1 MKFLKQFLVVF
12 LLNAVALAI
21 MAYIPGITIQSGI
34 RGLLLITLLFTALNI
49 FIKPILKFILSPI
62 IILTLGLGLLLINAV
77 ILFILDL
84 LTEQL
89 TIQGVLP
96 LMLATL
102 LISAANFV
110 IHIVKK

>member
-1 MKFLKQFLVVF
+1 
-12 LLNAVALAI
+12 
-21 MAYIPGITIQSGI
+21 MAYIPGVTIQSGI
-34 RGLLLITLLFTALNI
+34 RGLLLITLIFPALNI

-110 IHIVKK
+110 IHVVKK

>member
-1 MKFLKQFLVVF
+1 
-12 LLNAVALAI
+12 
-21 MAYIPGITIQSGI
+21 MAYIPGVTIQSGI
-34 RGLLLITLLFTALNI
+34 RGLLLITLIFTALNI

-110 IHIVKK
+110 IHVVKK

>member
-1 MKFLKQFLVVF
+1 
-12 LLNAVALAI
+12 

>member
-1 MKFLKQFLVVF
+1 
-12 LLNAVALAI
+12 

-49 FIKPILKFILSPI
+49 IIKPILKFILSPI